1 MDSRTQEGPQQFVQ
15 RETVYGQA
23 YNARTFLQE
32 NALTPHARVDPG
44 ALMSTNYNQN
54 LERVRCMTSLPKRP
68 VDYPT
73 EGNGQQPPGQGS
85 NGETLVSPVLY
96 PTSYDELYTTKYI
109 TEHTD
114 GYSRRS
120 TARVYDSP
128 FKGEHDRAIY
138 KVYEQQASGQPQT
151 ISFDP
156 HLSIPAA
163 LPRGAKTAIRLPG
176 PEVVA
181 RYVEPTGEPSTTYQR
196 SYKDITFHESMPQ
209 IQGLNRSGRVRSQ
222 SMRNQV
228 LQTSRVANSRDK
240 EWKLR
245 DLQDRWSKTQAQR
258 DYHMAYPE
266 AVPDVGGC
274 TIRAKKEILIA
285 DTLAKR
291 GMLTVR

>member
-1 MDSRTQEGPQQFVQ
+1 
-15 RETVYGQA
+15 
-23 YNARTFLQE
+23 
-32 NALTPHARVDPG
+32 
-44 ALMSTNYNQN
+44 
-54 LERVRCMTSLPKRP
+54 MTSLPKRL
-68 VDYPT
+68 VEYPT
-73 EGNGQQPPGQGS
+73 EGNEQQPTGQGP
-85 NGETLVSPVLY
+85 NGDTLVSPVLY
-96 PTSYDELYTTKYI
+96 PAVYDELYTTKHI

-128 FKGEHDRAIY
+128 FKGEHDRTVY
-138 KVYEQQASGQPQT
+138 KVYQQQASAHPQT

-156 HLSIPAA
+156 QLSIPAA

-222 SMRNQV
+222 SMRDQV
-228 LQTSRVANSRDK
+228 PQTSRVANSRDK

-258 DYHMAYPE
+258 DYHTAYPE